1 MGKISKFTRVLVEG
15 DTTDGRKVT
24 AQDIQDIAETYD
36 PATYG
41 ARVNLEHVRGT
52 VPGGPFDMLGDVLA
66 VKAQQDDINIG
77 GQPQKRWALY
87 AQIDALPA
95 LVKLASDRQ
104 KIYFSCEIQRNFAS
118 TGRTGLVGLAS
129 TDSPAN
135 LAMQQLNFSSRRF
148 TALEEGKTDAP
159 ELGMN
164 LSAMHE
170 AVLEFTDAAPT
181 APEDFGLDLTKLAGA
196 LKTALGLSDQT
207 AASVATSPVAA
218 AAATAPVAAA
228 AVAGQSGA
236 AAAPATFSSGL
247 VAFAT
252 SDAGA
257 ALISAALAT
266 ANSFSATLATLSK
279 AQTDT
284 TAQITELA
292 AKLDNAPAPNAFT
305 RTPHN
310 GQQQPAA
317 FTTDC

>member
-24 AQDIQDIAETYD
+24 AQDIQDIADTYD

-52 VPGGPFDMLGDVLA
+52 VPGGPFDMLGDVVG

-87 AQIDALPA
+87 AQLDALPA
-95 LVKLASDRQ
+95 LVKLAGNRQ
-104 KIYFSCEIQRNFAS
+104 KIYFSAEIQRNFAS
-118 TGRTGLVGLAS
+118 TGRTGLVGLAT
-129 TDSPAN
+129 TDSPAS
-135 LAMQQLNFSSRRF
+135 LATQQLNFSSRRF

-159 ELGMN
+159 ELGVN

-170 AVLEFTDAAPT
+170 AMLEFADDASAAPD
-181 APEDFGLDLTKLAGA
+181 AFGLDFAKLAGA

-207 AASVATSPVAA
+207 ATSVATSPVAA

-228 AVAGQSGA
+228 AVAGQPGA
-236 AAAPATFSSGL
+236 AAVPATFSSSL

-257 ALISAALAT
+257 ALINAALNT
-266 ANSFSATLATLSK
+266 ANSFSATLANLSK
-279 AQTDT
+279 VQTDT

-292 AKLDNAPAPNAFT
+292 AKLDTTAAPNGFT
-305 RTPHN
+305 RAPHN
-310 GQQQPAA
+310 GQQQAAA